1 MFELGCGGERDSAV
15 LTAAGNRVIGVD
27 RSAAA
32 IAKAQ
37 ARVPEGEFHCQ
48 DIRAPFP
55 VPADGVGVIVASL
68 SLHYFAWEET
78 VDLVERVRRTLGQAG
93 LLLCRLNSV
102 NDHHFGANGHPQID
116 ENFYLVDGEPKRF
129 FDRPAVERLFA
140 IGWRPLGVEEKVI
153 NRYERP
159 KSVWEM
165 ALEKS

>member
-1 MFELGCGGERDSAV
+1 VFELGCGGERDSAV

-102 NDHHFGANGHPQID
+102 NDHQID

-140 IGWRPLGVEEKVI
+140 IGWLALGVEEKVI